1 MGEHRQV
8 AQVLLLQFTCPMPEL
23 PEVETVRRG
32 LVRFAQGFTISSAQ
46 DLHPRLLKNT
56 SIAPLDAVV
65 GGRIKEVNR
74 RGKFLWF
81 VLDRDVALVAHL
93 GMSGQFLFPR
103 KDRPE
108 PGHVRARFT
117 LKKGFKKQEL
127 VFSDQRTFGWLSVEE
142 LIDGVPTSAQH
153 IAVDPFDPAFDRAA
167 VIAKIKSRKAAI
179 KSVILNQEIMSG
191 VGNIYADESLWRAKI
206 HPEIAA
212 CDLSVKKIGSLVD
225 AATEVMREAVEV
237 GGTSFD
243 AMYINVNGES
253 GFFETSLAAY
263 GQEGEPCPRCG
274 WQIRRI
280 AFGNRS
286 SHFCPKCQV
295 R

>member
-1 MGEHRQV
+1 LHHDTICNWITTV
-8 AQVLLLQFTCPMPEL
+8 PEL

-32 LVRFAQGFTISSAQ
+32 LAHFLIGYRFTSAAG
-46 DLHPRLLKNT
+46 LHPRVLKPA
-56 SIAPLDAVV
+56 SLQPLAAVV
-65 GGRIKEVNR
+65 GAKIKSVNR

-81 VLDRDVALVAHL
+81 GLDREQALVAHL
-93 GMSGQFLFPR
+93 GMSGQFLVAS
-103 KDRPE
+103 KDRPV
-108 PGHVRARFT
+108 PGHVRAHFD
-117 LKKGFKKQEL
+117 LSKGFKKQEL
-127 VFSDQRTFGWLSVEE
+127 LFSDQRTFGWLSVEE
-142 LIDGVPTSAQH
+142 FTDGIPQSALH
-153 IAVDPFDPAFDRAA
+153 IARDPFDSAFDRSA
-167 VIAKIKSRKAAI
+167 VIAAMKSRKAAI

-206 HPEIAA
+206 HPEIPAA
-212 CDLSVKKIGSLVD
+212 DLSTRKITSLVD
-225 AATEVMREAVEV
+225 AAIEVMAEAIAV

-274 WQIRRI
+274 RQIRRI

-295 R
+295 KA

>member
-1 MGEHRQV
+1 
-8 AQVLLLQFTCPMPEL
+8 MPEL

-32 LVRFAQGFTISSAQ
+32 LAHFLIGYRFTSAAG
-46 DLHPRLLKNT
+46 LHPRVLKPA
-56 SIAPLDAVV
+56 SLQPLGAVV
-65 GGRIKEVNR
+65 GAKIKSVNR

-81 VLDRDVALVAHL
+81 ELDRDQALVAHL
-93 GMSGQFLFPR
+93 GMSGQFLVAR
-103 KDRPE
+103 KDRPA
-108 PGHVRARFT
+108 PGHVRARFD
-117 LKKGFKKQEL
+117 LSKGLKKQEL
-127 VFSDQRTFGWLSVEE
+127 LFSDQRTFGWLSVEE
-142 LIDGVPTSAQH
+142 LTDGIPQSALH
-153 IAVDPFDPAFDRAA
+153 IARDPFDSAFNRSA
-167 VIAKIKSRKAAI
+167 VIAAMKSRKAAI

-206 HPEIAA
+206 HPEIPAA
-212 CDLSVKKIGSLVD
+212 DLSTRKITSLVD
-225 AATEVMREAVEV
+225 AAIEVMAEAIEV

-274 WQIRRI
+274 RQIRRI

-286 SHFCPKCQV
+286 SYFCPKCQV
-295 R
+295 KS

>member
-1 MGEHRQV
+1 
-8 AQVLLLQFTCPMPEL
+8 MPEL

-32 LVRFAQGFTISSAQ
+32 LAHFLTGYTFRSSQ
-46 DLHPRLLKNT
+46 DLHPRVLKRA
-56 SIAPLDAVV
+56 SIAPLNAVV
-65 GGRIKEVNR
+65 GAQILGVNR

-81 VLDRDVALVAHL
+81 ELDRDQALVAHL
-93 GMSGQFLFPR
+93 GMSGQFLVAR

-108 PGHVRARFT
+108 PGHVRARFA
-117 LKKGFKKQEL
+117 LKKGLKSHEL

-142 LIDGVPTSAQH
+142 LVDGVPSSALH
-153 IAVDPFDPAFDRAA
+153 IAVDPFDPAFDRDA
-167 VIAKIKSRKAAI
+167 VIAKMKSRKAAI

-212 CDLSVKKIGSLVD
+212 SDLSVKKIGSLVD
-225 AATEVMREAVEV
+225 AAIEVMLEAVEV

-243 AMYINVNGES
+243 ALYINVNGES

-263 GQEGEPCPRCG
+263 GQESEPCPRCG
-274 WQIRRI
+274 RQIRRI

-286 SHFCPKCQV
+286 SHFCPKCQKK
-295 R
+295 

>member
-1 MGEHRQV
+1 
-8 AQVLLLQFTCPMPEL
+8 MPEL

-32 LVRFAQGFTISSAQ
+32 LEHFLTGYTIRTSQ
-46 DLHPRLLKNT
+46 NLHPRLLKPA
-56 SIAPLDAVV
+56 SIAPLSAIE
-65 GGRIKEVNR
+65 GARITTINR

-81 VLDRDVALVAHL
+81 ELNRDLTLVAHL
-93 GMSGQFLFPR
+93 GMSGQFLVAR

-108 PGHVRARFT
+108 PTHVRARFT
-117 LKKGFKKQEL
+117 LKRGFKTHEL
-127 VFSDQRTFGWLSVEE
+127 VFSDQRTFGWLSVEQS
-142 LIDGVPTSAQH
+142 IDGIPQSAQH
-153 IAVDPFDPAFDRAA
+153 IALDPFDPAFDRGA

-179 KSVILNQEIMSG
+179 KNMILNQEIMSG

-206 HPEIAA
+206 HPEIPANE
-212 CDLSVKKIGSLVD
+212 LSTKKIGALVD
-225 AATEVMREAVEV
+225 AATEVMAEAIEV

-253 GFFETSLAAY
+253 GFFENSLAAY

-274 WQIRRI
+274 REIKRI

-286 SHFCPKCQV
+286 SHFCPNCQ
-295 R
+295 RLK

>member
-1 MGEHRQV
+1 
-8 AQVLLLQFTCPMPEL
+8 MPEL
-23 PEVETVRRG
+23 PEVETVRKG
-32 LVRFAQGFTISSAQ
+32 LAHFLTGYTFRSAQ
-46 DLHPRLLKNT
+46 DLHPRVLKPA
-56 SIAPLDAVV
+56 SIAPLSAVS
-65 GGRIKEVNR
+65 GARINGIRR
-74 RGKFLWF
+74 RGKFLWIE
-81 VLDRDVALVAHL
+81 LDRDQALVAHL
-93 GMSGQFLFPR
+93 GMSGQFLVAR

-108 PGHVRARFT
+108 PGHVRARFA
-117 LKKGFKKQEL
+117 LKKGLKNHEL

-142 LIDGVPTSAQH
+142 LTDGVPTSALH
-153 IAVDPFDPAFDRAA
+153 IAVDPFDPAFDRDA
-167 VIAKIKSRKAAI
+167 VIAKMKSRKAAI

-206 HPEIAA
+206 HPEVAA
-212 CDLSVKKIGSLVD
+212 CDLSAKKIGALVD
-225 AATEVMREAVEV
+225 AATEVMAEAVAV

-243 AMYINVNGES
+243 ALYINVNGES

-274 WQIRRI
+274 RQIRRI

-295 R
+295 K

>member
-1 MGEHRQV
+1 
-8 AQVLLLQFTCPMPEL
+8 
-23 PEVETVRRG
+23 
-32 LVRFAQGFTISSAQ
+32 
-46 DLHPRLLKNT
+46 LKPA
-56 SIAPLDAVV
+56 SIAPLSAVS
-65 GGRIKEVNR
+65 GARIKGINR

-81 VLDRDVALVAHL
+81 ELDRDQALVAHL
-93 GMSGQFLFPR
+93 GMSGQFLVAR

-108 PGHVRARFT
+108 PGHVRARFA
-117 LKKGFKKQEL
+117 LKKGLKSHEL

-142 LIDGVPTSAQH
+142 LTDGVPTSALH
-153 IAVDPFDPAFDRAA
+153 IAVDPFDPAFDRDA
-167 VIAKIKSRKAAI
+167 VIAKMKSRKAAI

-191 VGNIYADESLWRAKI
+191 VGNIYADESLWRAMI
-206 HPEIAA
+206 HPEVAA
-212 CDLSVKKIGSLVD
+212 CDLSVKKIGALVD
-225 AATEVMREAVEV
+225 AATEVMAEAVAV

-243 AMYINVNGES
+243 ALYINVNGES

-274 WQIRRI
+274 RQIRRI

-295 R
+295 K

>member
-1 MGEHRQV
+1 
-8 AQVLLLQFTCPMPEL
+8 MPEL

-32 LVRFAQGFTISSAQ
+32 LEHFLTGYTIRTSQ
-46 DLHPRLLKNT
+46 NLHPRLLKPA
-56 SIAPLDAVV
+56 SIAPLSAIE
-65 GGRIKEVNR
+65 GARITTINR

-81 VLDRDVALVAHL
+81 ELNRDLTLVAHL
-93 GMSGQFLFPR
+93 GMSGQFLVAR

-108 PGHVRARFT
+108 PTHVRARFT
-117 LKKGFKKQEL
+117 LKRGLKTHEL
-127 VFSDQRTFGWLSVEE
+127 VFSDQRTFGWLSVEQ
-142 LIDGVPTSAQH
+142 LIDGIPQSAQH
-153 IAVDPFDPAFDRAA
+153 IALDPFDPAFDRGA

-179 KSVILNQEIMSG
+179 KNMILNQEIMSG

-206 HPEIAA
+206 HPEIPANE
-212 CDLSVKKIGSLVD
+212 LSTKKIGALVD
-225 AATEVMREAVEV
+225 AATEVMAEAIEV

-274 WQIRRI
+274 REIKRI

-286 SHFCPKCQV
+286 SHFCPNCQ
-295 R
+295 RLK